1 MLCTPA
7 TCWPSAHPPTN
18 TTIATETHPAPT
30 EYHNNIYTA
39 YFRPRRTLP
48 HTTNNAAACRLEW
61 CTSTAI
67 MASWFGGSSNTELD
81 AQIERATSSSLE
93 DIALNLEIS
102 DIIRSKTVQP
112 KEAMRSLKRRIGN
125 KNPNIQLATLNL
137 ADTCVKNGGS
147 HFMQEIASREFMDNL
162 VSLLKA
168 PDGCNLEVRRKMLEL
183 IQNWAVGAQ
192 GKDSL
197 NYLSECYRTLQHER
211 FDFPP
216 RQEVASSMFDSSAP
230 PEWADSDVCM
240 RCREKFTFTNRKHH
254 CRNCGNVFCG
264 ACSSKNI
271 PLPHLGIMQPV
282 RVDDGCYAKLRD
294 KNHGTPGPQS
304 PSASKNTLW
313 QGSNVSAERMQPRG
327 ARVEDSFDADLK
339 RALEMSLE
347 DSKGH
352 AGAGYVPQPQVPQQS
367 KPKPNGTSRSAP
379 QNEDEEDADLKAAIA
394 ASMQDMEE
402 QKKAHAKQLK
412 EQTSSSSVPAQYKPN
427 NQHELTPVEMENIN
441 LFSTLVD
448 RLQHQPPGTILR
460 EPQIQELYES
470 IGSLRPKLARTY
482 GETMSKHDTLLDL
495 HSKLATVV
503 RYYDRMLEERLSN
516 TYHAGRFG
524 APNRSSMYPT
534 INAAPMNHHGGMESY
549 YSGNAPQFDNYGPP
563 PQSQG
568 GYSGYPQAHPGQAPY
583 PEPYPDMNRMS
594 QYSQQAPDA
603 PYAQTPTQQYP
614 PQTQAQ
620 QQQYQ
625 PQPHEVQ
632 QPQHGSQMPPQ
643 RRQSSHHYSQPSSQ
657 YAPSHTSQNSNP
669 VMTSPPPADQASF
682 YYADQQQQ
690 QQQQQ
695 QPSVPQTSSP
705 ELYAQPPPQQQA
717 PYQQSTP
724 YPPQEPPHQQQQP
737 PLQRQSSHSY
747 YQQPQAQQ
755 GSYPQLNQP
764 QAQQPQQSWPQA
776 PAAGAG
782 YGQESFPTAPQHAP
796 VAPKEESLIEL

>member
-1 MLCTPA
+1 
-7 TCWPSAHPPTN
+7 
-18 TTIATETHPAPT
+18 
-30 EYHNNIYTA
+30 
-39 YFRPRRTLP
+39 
-48 HTTNNAAACRLEW
+48 
-61 CTSTAI
+61 

-81 AQIERATSSSLE
+81 AQIERATASSLE

-137 ADTCVKNGGS
+137 TDTCVKNGGS

-168 PDGCNLEVRRKMLEL
+168 PVGLNDEVRRKMLEL

-197 NYLSECYRTLQHER
+197 NYLQECYRTLQHER

-282 RVDDGCYAKLRD
+282 RVDDGCYAKLSD
-294 KNHGTPGPQS
+294 KSRGTPGPQS
-304 PSASKNTLW
+304 PGASRKTLW
-313 QGSNVSAERMQPRG
+313 QGSNASAERMQPRG
-327 ARVEDSFDADLK
+327 ARVDDSFDADLK

-352 AGAGYVPQPQVPQQS
+352 SGAGYVPQPPVPQQS
-367 KPKPNGTSRSAP
+367 KPKPDVVSSNGP

-402 QKKAHAKQLK
+402 QKKVHAKQLK
-412 EQTSSSSVPAQYKPN
+412 EQTSSSAAPAQYKPN

-495 HSKLATVV
+495 HSKLSTVV

-516 TYHAGRFG
+516 TYHGSRFG
-524 APNRSSMYPT
+524 APNRSSMYPN
-534 INAAPMNHHGGMESY
+534 INAAPMNPQGGMESY

-563 PQSQG
+563 PQQSHG
-568 GYSGYPQAHPGQAPY
+568 GYPGYPQPQGAQPGY

-594 QYSQQAPDA
+594 QYSQQAPET
-603 PYAQTPTQQYP
+603 PYPQNPAQQYP
-614 PQTQAQ
+614 PQPHAPS
-620 QQQYQ
+620 QQQYY
-625 PQPHEVQ
+625 EAQ
-632 QPQHGSQMPPQ
+632 QGQNISQMPPQ
-643 RRQSSHHYSQPSSQ
+643 RRQSSHQ

-669 VMTSPPPADQASF
+669 AISSPPPADQASF

-690 QQQQQ
+690 
-695 QPSVPQTSSP
+695 PSIPQTSSP
-705 ELYAQPPPQQQA
+705 ELYAQQPQQQQQ
-717 PYQQSTP
+717 PYQQTTP
-724 YPPQEPPHQQQQP
+724 YPPQEAPLQQQQQQQQP

-747 YQQPQAQQ
+747 YQQPQPQPTQPQQ
-755 GSYPQLNQP
+755 GGYPQLNQP
-764 QAQQPQQSWPQA
+764 QPQHSWPQA

-796 VAPKEESLIEL
+796 VVPKEESLIEL